1 MKSERLLRI
10 LNDIDGKYIL
20 EANPIDVAQH
30 ISRKKITALILA
42 AALALF
48 LVSCG
53 VVAVIYGDS
62 IQSWFGF
69 YWNRITGQDMEVE
82 QTAII
87 DHLSQE
93 IGESSAVGEVTVSM
107 DSATVSEDIAIRD
120 ALNGVLGSLK
130 PEHRKIFLRRY
141 WYLSP
146 VKEIAED
153 YCISE
158 SKVKMILLRTREKLK
173 AHLESEGI
181 VL

>member
-1 MKSERLLRI
+1 MKSERLLRN

-20 EANPIDVAQH
+20 EANPIEVAQH

-69 YWNRITGQDMEVE
+69 YWHRITGQDMEVE

-87 DHLSQE
+87 DHLSQD
-93 IGESSAVGEVTVSM
+93 IGISSTRGEVTVSM
-107 DSATVSEDIAIRD
+107 EAARLGYGKELYFPTEQSKQYFTTGEYIRKVEELAGKGLISNGKREELLMDAYRADIVYDFGEEEAS
-120 ALNGVLGSLK
+120 LN
-130 PEHRKIFLRRY
+130 
-141 WYLSP
+141 
-146 VKEIAED
+146 D
-153 YCISE
+153 
-158 SKVKMILLRTREKLK
+158 
-173 AHLESEGI
+173 
-181 VL
+181 